1 MLLLSVSQSKVY
13 TPEMVALWTNHRV
26 MEWLR
31 TVDLSEYAPNLRG
44 SGVHGALI
52 VSISCLKMFTVFCLP
67 LLKIDLI
74 HTVSLLYSNLPI
86 TKHIEYA

>member
-1 MLLLSVSQSKVY
+1 
-13 TPEMVALWTNHRV
+13 MVALWTNHRV

-52 VSISCLKMFTVFCLP
+52 VS
-67 LLKIDLI
+67 
-74 HTVSLLYSNLPI
+74 
-86 TKHIEYA
+86 

>member
-1 MLLLSVSQSKVY
+1 
-13 TPEMVALWTNHRV
+13 MVALWTNHRV

-52 VSISCLKMFTVFCLP
+52 VSYN
-67 LLKIDLI
+67 LLKIYDKI
-74 HTVSLLYSNLPI
+74 ILLKI
-86 TKHIEYA
+86 